1 MRQNQSPTARQIC
14 TGLVDAQF
22 QAQQHAIWI
31 RTAQGID
38 AEVIGRSADAWIQ
51 IRADLQ
57 AALAKNCAAN
67 DSLLGVM

>member
-1 MRQNQSPTARQIC
+1 MSPNQTPTARQIC
-14 TGLVDAQF
+14 TGLVNAQF
-22 QAQQHAIWI
+22 QAQQHAIWL

-38 AEVIGRSADAWIQ
+38 ADVIGRSANAWIQ

-57 AALAKNCAAN
+57 AALARNCAAN